1 MTHKFAESNVPDYL
15 YESILAHAQASR
27 PQECC
32 GLVIRTHQHCRYIP
46 CTNFA
51 ASPCQNFVISPED
64 FLHAT
69 TNGEILALVHSHP
82 EGPSSLSEADKTTQ
96 RLSNCD
102 WWLVCED
109 TIHCFGIEYDD

>member
-1 MTHKFAESNVPDYL
+1 M
-15 YESILAHAQASR
+15 AHAETCK

-32 GLVIRTHQHCRYIP
+32 GLVISSNQHCRYIP

-51 ASPCQNFVISPED
+51 ASPCQNFIISSED
-64 FLHAT
+64 FLNAT

-82 EGPSSLSEADKTTQ
+82 EGPCSLSEADRTMQK
-96 RLSNCD
+96 LSNYD

-109 TIHCFGIEYDD
+109 TIHCFGIEDDE